1 MTPCIEEAHRLLR
14 LAERDLQTFS
24 ILAEHPEAALSAMC
38 FHAQQSAEKSLKAV
52 LTAHCA
58 DFPRTHNLE
67 ELARL
72 VGEQQISLPIP
83 ARDLRR
89 LNPYAVDFRY
99 GDIDIALIT
108 REEAED
114 IAEKT
119 LQWARAHVSEV
130 EKS

>member
-14 LAERDLQTFS
+14 LAERDLKTFH
-24 ILAEHPEAALSAMC
+24 ILAAHLEAALSAMC

-52 LTAHCA
+52 LTSQCA

-67 ELARL
+67 ELAKL
-72 VGEQQISLPIP
+72 IGEQQINLPLP
-83 ARDLRR
+83 ARELRR

-99 GDIDIALIT
+99 GEVDIALIT
-108 REEAED
+108 REEAEA
-114 IAEKT
+114 IAEKS
-119 LQWARAHVSEV
+119 LQWARQYVAEV

>member
-14 LAERDLQTFS
+14 LAERDLKTFH
-24 ILAEHPEAALSAMC
+24 ILAAHPEAALSAMC

-52 LTAHCA
+52 LTSHCA

-67 ELARL
+67 ELAKL
-72 VGEQQISLPIP
+72 IGEQQINLPLP
-83 ARDLRR
+83 ARELRR

-99 GDIDIALIT
+99 GEVDIALIT
-108 REEAED
+108 REEAEA
-114 IAEKT
+114 IAEKS
-119 LQWARAHVSEV
+119 LQWARLHLTEV